1 MQENEGRQ
9 TGLSLRQQQC
19 HLREEIFLGTW
30 QPSHRPQQSVTARKT
45 QPPWWFTLAESL
57 FLLLLVKLLQL

>member
-9 TGLSLRQQQC
+9 TDLSVPHQQC
-19 HLREEIFLGTW
+19 HLHEEIFFGTW
-30 QPSHRPQQSVTARKT
+30 EALHHPQQSVTARKT
-45 QPPWWFTLAESL
+45 QPHWWITLAESL